1 MSKPLNKVAAL
12 LIASTLLS
20 GCGAPST
27 TVRPDMPEPEAKPE
41 KKAEQPRA
49 KKSAR
54 KAVPLPKSAKA
65 AYDRAIWSAQAGRND
80 EAISLFKQMT
90 QQYPDTAIGYTN
102 LGLLYLNKGETESA
116 QNALEQS
123 LALDPSDALA
133 YNHLGVAYREQ
144 GKFTESQTAYLQ
156 AIKLDAAYSDAY
168 LNLGIL
174 YDLYLQQLAKALQ
187 QYKRYQELNGG
198 TDQTVA
204 KWIVDLERRAG
215 AKK

>member
-1 MSKPLNKVAAL
+1 MSKPLNKLAAL
-12 LIASTLLS
+12 LITGALLS

-27 TVRPDMPEPEAKPE
+27 TVRPDAPEPETGLE
-41 KKAEQPRA
+41 KKAEQPRP
-49 KKSAR
+49 KKSTR
-54 KAVPLPKSAKA
+54 KAVPLPKAAKA
-65 AYDRAIWSAQAGRND
+65 AYNRAIWSAQAGRND
-80 EAISLFKQMT
+80 EAIALFKQMT

-102 LGLLYLNKGETESA
+102 LGLLYLNKGEADSA
-116 QNALEQS
+116 QKALEQS

-156 AIKLDAAYSDAY
+156 AIKLDGTYSDAY

-174 YDLYLQQLAKALQ
+174 YDLYLQQLTKALQ
-187 QYKRYQELNGG
+187 QYQRYQELTGG
-198 TDQTVA
+198 TDQVVA